1 MDESVWHVTRGSSK
15 NNFYNPIDTSLV
27 VPFNVNKCEV
37 NIPKKGKYLK
47 DLPCVYDIVQNWVV
61 MRISARCPRQ
71 IHGFGCKACYERT
84 FWRIWHVWKQK
95 FEKFSREILV
105 CISFWN
111 GKGRQKNI
119 FQLHPIPHTHA
130 RTYKHVHTHIH
141 ARARIYIYG
150 YVHTYSKIQ
159 RYTIWEMRSPEWSF
173 DE

>member
-1 MDESVWHVTRGSSK
+1 MNESGWHVTRGSRK
-15 NNFYNPIDTSLV
+15 NNFYNLIDTSLV

-37 NIPKKGKYLK
+37 NITKKSKYLT
-47 DLPCVYDIVQNWVV
+47 DLPCIYDIVQNWVV

-95 FEKFSREILV
+95 FEKFSQEILV

-119 FQLHPIPHTHA
+119 FPLHPTPHAHA
-130 RTYKHVHTHIH
+130 RTYKHESAHV
-141 ARARIYIYG
+141 RARDTHPPTHTRVYIY
-150 YVHTYSKIQ
+150 TYSRIQ
-159 RYTIWEMRSPEWSF
+159 GYTI
-173 DE
+173 